1 MTANIENFADIDTV
15 KLAIQKF
22 QEIGWPSFNET
33 DNIDEFVEKITKQIT
48 EELGKF
54 PNYLMPLKPK
64 NFPFGIFRVREM
76 TESTNFDLYAEHSYP
91 PVAFTKLGR
100 CNFPKHP
107 VFYASNNPI
116 TALAEVVRNEE
127 FKGKKFCI
135 SSWEIIKSNDTFIFE
150 NFLQT
155 SLHPKNHFAVLAK
168 ALANRVNEPFD
179 IKLPEE
185 QTQGIVE
192 FLKYIDSQ
200 FISDENYSFSASL
213 AHRRIYGKHNFCT
226 DILMYPSVQ
235 TLMQGVNLAINPN
248 FVDNHMRVKRFYI
261 IELQSFDRQSGK
273 FIITFH
279 KYGEIKKN
287 VIFWKKIHPED
298 KLYQKYVKLDFKSF
312 ISDDFKFDFI
322 K

>member
-1 MTANIENFADIDTV
+1 MTTNIENFADIETV
-15 KLAIQKF
+15 KIAIRKF
-22 QEIGWPSFNET
+22 KEIGWPIYDET
-33 DNIDEFVEKITKQIT
+33 DNIDEFVEKITQQIT
-48 EELGKF
+48 TDLGKF
-54 PNYLMPLKPK
+54 PNYLIQSKPK
-64 NFPFGIFRVREM
+64 NFPSGIFRVREI
-76 TESTNFDLYAEHSYP
+76 TESTNFNLYAEHSYP
-91 PVAFTKLGR
+91 PIAFTKLGR

-107 VFYASNNPI
+107 VFYASNNPV
-116 TALAEVVRNEE
+116 TALSEVVRDSE

-150 NFLQT
+150 SFLQT
-155 SLHPKNHFAVLAK
+155 SLHPNNPFDALAK
-168 ALANRVNEPFD
+168 TLIDKVNEPFEN
-179 IKLPEE
+179 KLTED
-185 QTQGIVE
+185 QTQGMVE

-200 FISDENYSFSASL
+200 FINDDNYSFSASL

-261 IELQSFDRQSGK
+261 IELQSFDRQRGQ
-273 FIITFH
+273 FAITFH

-287 VIFWKKIHPED
+287 VIFWKNIHPED
-298 KLYQKYVKLDFKSF
+298 KLYQKYMKLDFKKF
-312 ISDDFKFDFI
+312 TSDNFKFDLI